1 MNEKAGMWSEYQGSM
16 HVESMAL
23 DCSRCISEPF
33 LLILRDGDATRLRI
47 LHYSHKK
54 DLREEEEEEEEETAL
69 AIFPSSLA
77 FPFT

>member
-1 MNEKAGMWSEYQGSM
+1 MWSEYQGSM

-33 LLILRDGDATRLRI
+33 LLILHARDSIRVRI

-54 DLREEEEEEEEETAL
+54 DLGEEDEGETVLASFPSAL
-69 AIFPSSLA
+69 AFRSLDYGINLGA
-77 FPFT
+77 